1 MLNTNSN
8 VNAVKLV
15 RYLSSLN
22 TEELEFVQRTVN
34 RAQHKNIS
42 PEQAAHYSSLQVGQ
56 KVSALGPDDKVHNV
70 IVKRVNQK
78 YVKVHDPVMD
88 VTWDILPDQLEAPL
102 ETSKKAE
109 PVKKATGRTKKTVQ

>member
-22 TEELEFVQRTVN
+22 TDELEFVQRTVN
-34 RAQHKNIS
+34 RAKHKNIS

-109 PVKKATGRTKKTVQ
+109 PVKRATGRTKKTVQ